1 MRGVGPGSV
10 LGGRYTVRR
19 RLEQLHASERW
30 SADDTTLGRTVSLL
44 CIASDDHRT
53 PALLD
58 AARRAASVTHGAF
71 VRILDVGTDEGV
83 SYVIEEDL
91 GEAPTLAELVG
102 RGGVPGD
109 EVRRITGEVA
119 AALESAGQRGMH
131 HLDLKP
137 DDVLRTPDGDIRLR
151 GLETAAVRAGE
162 DGTEAEDAARRDAV
176 GIVAL
181 AYAGLTGLWPL
192 GAGGCGLGPAP
203 RVPGGVAAPSEIAAG
218 VPRDLDAICRL
229 TLNDDQGPT
238 SPGDYA
244 RQVAPWPSRQVV
256 GQPVARTAADAG
268 SAAPRSGPVGVGA
281 PSAPDTLEQPV
292 VVVSPAGGAPAADP
306 RHRPLEGAAT
316 AAAVAG
322 GAAGAAAAG
331 TASGTATD
339 VSGAALSPADTEAD
353 ATTRVSP
360 VADHP
365 PAWLSATPVGS
376 PTADPEAD
384 AVTRTLE
391 PARPSTDN
399 ADRSVEAE
407 GPTRST
413 GAAAGAAAAGAG
425 AAVVGA
431 FGSVGGRVGD
441 LARRAVDKVSEL
453 SPDTAPRADSGG
465 LEAPAPL
472 VPAEPLTKDESKLA
486 LGIVVAF
493 VVLALVIGVW
503 GVSRIGS
510 NSPSLSDAA
519 APATRTTTVAPSSA
533 APSASA
539 SPSATGTGTGAP
551 PEPLAILKV
560 EAYDPEGDG
569 AENNRLTPKV
579 YDGDPSTG
587 WFSEN
592 YRSDTFGGLKKGV
605 GVIVDLGPNK
615 KPQTVEL
622 TIPQPSDVEVYVGPD
637 NRLEGATKI
646 GEKADADGTV
656 TFDVPADVSGQ
667 YIVVWFTKLNADDNG
682 KRRAWL
688 DEVVVTG

>member
-1 MRGVGPGSV
+1 M
-10 LGGRYTVRR
+10 
-19 RLEQLHASERW
+19 
-30 SADDTTLGRTVSLL
+30 
-44 CIASDDHRT
+44 
-53 PALLD
+53 
-58 AARRAASVTHGAF
+58 
-71 VRILDVGTDEGV
+71 
-83 SYVIEEDL
+83 IEEDL
-91 GEAPTLAELVG
+91 GEARTLAELVG
-102 RGGVPGD
+102 DGGVPGD

-137 DDVLRTPDGDIRLR
+137 DDVLRTPDGDVRLR

-176 GIVAL
+176 GVVAL
-181 AYAGLTGLWPL
+181 TYAGLTGLWPL
-192 GAGGCGLGPAP
+192 GAVVLASARAP
-203 RVPGGVAAPSEIAAG
+203 RVPGGVAAPPRSPPACPATSTPSAASPSTTTRAPPAPATTPARWRRG
-218 VPRDLDAICRL
+218 PRARSW
-229 TLNDDQGPT
+229 G
-238 SPGDYA
+238 SPSPA
-244 RQVAPWPSRQVV
+244 RR
-256 GQPVARTAADAG
+256 ARCCADAG
-268 SAAPRSGPVGVGA
+268 AASGDA
-281 PSAPDTLEQPV
+281 PARLTTPDTLEQPV
-292 VVVSPAGGAPAADP
+292 VVGLAGRRRRRPTPAVVPERPRRCRSAPRWRRSAASGTTASASP
-306 RHRPLEGAAT
+306 RLAT
-316 AAAVAG
+316 AASASGADAG
-322 GAAGAAAAG
+322 GSRPRAPDA
-331 TASGTATD
+331 
-339 VSGAALSPADTEAD
+339 EAD
-353 ATTRVSP
+353 ATTRVSQ
-360 VADHP
+360 VAAP
-365 PAWLSATPVGS
+365 APAWLSATPVAS
-376 PTADPEAD
+376 PAADPEAD
-384 AVTRTLE
+384 ATTRSLQPVAVSPDT
-391 PARPSTDN
+391 
-399 ADRSVEAE
+399 ADRADGSS
-407 GPTRST
+407 RS
-413 GAAAGAAAAGAG
+413 AGAAAAGAG

-431 FGSVGGRVGD
+431 LGSVGGRVGN

-453 SPDTAPRADSGG
+453 SPDTAPRTDSGD

-510 NSPSLSDAA
+510 GSAGLGDVA

-533 APSASA
+533 APSASGSA
-539 SPSATGTGTGAP
+539 SPTGTGTGAP

-569 AENNRLTPKV
+569 AENNKLTPKI
-579 YDGDPSTG
+579 YDGDTSTG

-592 YRSDTFGGLKKGV
+592 YRSDTFGGLKKGL

-622 TIPQPSDVEVYVGPD
+622 NLPNPSDIEVYVGPD

-667 YIVVWFTKLNADDNG
+667 YIVVWFTKLNADDSG

>member
-316 AAAVAG
+316 GAAVAG

-339 VSGAALSPADTEAD
+339 VSGAAHSPADTEAD
-353 ATTRVSP
+353 ETTRVSP
-360 VADHP
+360 VADQP
-365 PAWLSATPVGS
+365 SAWLSATPAGS

-391 PARPSTDN
+391 PARPSTDG
-399 ADRSVEAE
+399 ADRSVGAE